1 MWGAIVQAIDHAM
14 GRMNEGMGSGIKVA
28 ESQSGGGGG
37 AAAAKPASSGF
48 NLASAAKDIAGLTKD
63 KSSEDKATEEAE
75 KAKEAT
81 KEATKETT
89 KETTE
94 EVAEGAGK
102 AENAAI
108 ISDCRLKE
116 LFGTDDI
123 VKLFSHINSYEF
135 KYTPKALRLYNGTKG
150 VDEGTNIGVMAQEL
164 EENPVTENTVI
175 DDENGYKN
183 IETNKLAAADTA
195 VLADVCK
202 RLIAIEE
209 KLGLSKE

>member
-28 ESQSGGGGG
+28 ESQGGGGSG
-37 AAAAKPASSGF
+37 AAMAKPASGA
-48 NLASAAKDIAGLTKD
+48 NLASIAKNIANINGD
-63 KSSEDKATEEAE
+63 KSSEDKATEEAKKAAE
-75 KAKEAT
+75 DAKEAE
-81 KEATKETT
+81 KAEET
-89 KETTE
+89 
-94 EVAEGAGK
+94 GK
-102 AENAAI
+102 AEDATI

>member
-14 GRMNEGMGSGIKVA
+14 GRMHEGMGSGIKVA
-28 ESQSGGGGG
+28 ESQSGG
-37 AAAAKPASSGF
+37 AAMAKPASGA
-48 NLASAAKDIAGLTKD
+48 NLASVAKSIANIKD
-63 KSSEDKATEEAE
+63 EKSSEDKATEEAKKAAE
-75 KAKEAT
+75 KATEA
-81 KEATKETT
+81 
-89 KETTE
+89 TE
-94 EVAEGAGK
+94 EVAEGD
-102 AENAAI
+102 NI

-175 DDENGYKN
+175 NDENGYKN
-183 IETNKLAAADTA
+183 IETNKLVATDTA

-209 KLGLSKE
+209 KLGISKE

>member
-28 ESQSGGGGG
+28 AAQGGGGSG
-37 AAAAKPASSGF
+37 AAMAKPASGA
-48 NLASAAKDIAGLTKD
+48 NLASAAKSIAGLTKD
-63 KSSEDKATEEAE
+63 KSSEDKATEEAAKEAE
-75 KAKEAT
+75 KATEANKEAT
-81 KEATKETT
+81 KEAT
-89 KETTE
+89 E
-94 EVAEGAGK
+94 EVAEGD
-102 AENAAI
+102 NI

-183 IETNKLAAADTA
+183 IETNKLATTEAA

-209 KLGLSKE
+209 KLGINKE

>member
-28 ESQSGGGGG
+28 ESQGGGGG
-37 AAAAKPASSGF
+37 SGAAMAKPASGV
-48 NLASAAKDIAGLTKD
+48 NLASIAKNIANINGD
-63 KSSEDKATEEAE
+63 KSSEDKATEEAKKAAE
-75 KAKEAT
+75 DAKEAE
-81 KEATKETT
+81 KAEET
-89 KETTE
+89 
-94 EVAEGAGK
+94 GK
-102 AENAAI
+102 AEDATI

-183 IETNKLAAADTA
+183 IETNKLAATEAA

>member
-28 ESQSGGGGG
+28 EAQGGGSSG
-37 AAAAKPASSGF
+37 AAMAKPASGV

-63 KSSEDKATEEAE
+63 KSSEDKAAEEAAEEAE
-75 KAKEAT
+75 KAKDA
-81 KEATKETT
+81 T

-94 EVAEGAGK
+94 EVAEDGK
-102 AENAAI
+102 I

-123 VKLFSHINSYEF
+123 VELFSHINSYEF

-164 EENPVTENTVI
+164 EENPVTANMIVE
-175 DDENGYKN
+175 DENGYKN
-183 IETNKLAAADTA
+183 IETNKLAATEAA

-209 KLGLSKE
+209 KLGINKE

>member
-28 ESQSGGGGG
+28 ASQGGGGGG
-37 AAAAKPASSGF
+37 AAMAKPASGA

-63 KSSEDKATEEAE
+63 KSSEDKAAE
-75 KAKEAT
+75 EAT
-81 KEATKETT
+81 KEAEKATEANKEA
-89 KETTE
+89 TE
-94 EVAEGAGK
+94 EVAEETGK
-102 AENAAI
+102 AEDATI

-123 VKLFSHINSYEF
+123 VELFSHINSYEF

-164 EENPVTENTVI
+164 EENPVTANMIVE
-175 DDENGYKN
+175 DENGYKN
-183 IETNKLAAADTA
+183 IETNKLATTEAA

>member
-28 ESQSGGGGG
+28 EAQGGGGSG
-37 AAAAKPASSGF
+37 AAAAKPASGA
-48 NLASAAKDIAGLTKD
+48 NLASAAKNLANINAEKA
-63 KSSEDKATEEAE
+63 SEDKATEEAKE
-75 KAKEAT
+75 AAEDAKEAE
-81 KEATKETT
+81 KAEET
-89 KETTE
+89 
-94 EVAEGAGK
+94 GK
-102 AENAAI
+102 AEDATI

-183 IETNKLAAADTA
+183 IETNKLAATEAA

>member
-28 ESQSGGGGG
+28 ESQGGGSSG
-37 AAAAKPASSGF
+37 AAAAKPASGA
-48 NLASAAKDIAGLTKD
+48 NLASAVKDIAGLTKD
-63 KSSEDKATEEAE
+63 KSSEDKAAEEAAEEAE

-81 KEATKETT
+81 KE
-89 KETTE
+89 TTE
-94 EVAEGAGK
+94 EVAEGDK
-102 AENAAI
+102 I

>member
-28 ESQSGGGGG
+28 ASQGGGGSGG
-37 AAAAKPASSGF
+37 AAMAKPASGA

-63 KSSEDKATEEAE
+63 KSSEDKATEEA
-75 KAKEAT
+75 AKEAE
-81 KEATKETT
+81 KAKETT

-94 EVAEGAGK
+94 EVAEETGK
-102 AENAAI
+102 AEDATI

-183 IETNKLAAADTA
+183 IETNKLAATEAA

>member
-14 GRMNEGMGSGIKVA
+14 GRMNEGMGAGIKVA
-28 ESQSGGGGG
+28 ESQGGGGSGG
-37 AAAAKPASSGF
+37 AAAAKPASGA
-48 NLASAAKDIAGLTKD
+48 NLASAVKNIAGLTKD
-63 KSSEDKATEEAE
+63 KSSEDKAAEEATEEAE

-81 KEATKETT
+81 KEAT
-89 KETTE
+89 E
-94 EVAEGAGK
+94 EVAEDG
-102 AENAAI
+102 NI

-123 VKLFSHINSYEF
+123 VELFSHINSYEF

-183 IETNKLAAADTA
+183 IETNKLAAAEAA

>member
-28 ESQSGGGGG
+28 EAQGGGGSG
-37 AAAAKPASSGF
+37 AAMAKPASGA

-63 KSSEDKATEEAE
+63 KSSEDKATEEATEEAE
-75 KAKEAT
+75 KA
-81 KEATKETT
+81 KETT

-94 EVAEGAGK
+94 EVAEGD
-102 AENAAI
+102 NI

-164 EENPVTENTVI
+164 EENPVTANTVI

-183 IETNKLAAADTA
+183 IETNKLATTEAA

-209 KLGLSKE
+209 KLGINKE

>member
-14 GRMNEGMGSGIKVA
+14 GRMNEGMGAGIKVA
-28 ESQSGGGGG
+28 DSQNGGGSGG
-37 AAAAKPASSGF
+37 AAMAKPASGA

-63 KSSEDKATEEAE
+63 KSSEDKAAEEATEEAE
-75 KAKEAT
+75 EAKDAT
-81 KEATKETT
+81 KEATEEAT
-89 KETTE
+89 K
-94 EVAEGAGK
+94 EVAEDG
-102 AENAAI
+102 NI

-164 EENPVTENTVI
+164 EENPVTANMIVE
-175 DDENGYKN
+175 DENGYKN
-183 IETNKLAAADTA
+183 IETNKLAATEAA

>member
-28 ESQSGGGGG
+28 ESQNGGSGG
-37 AAAAKPASSGF
+37 AAMAKPASGA
-48 NLASAAKDIAGLTKD
+48 NLASAVKDIAGLTKD
-63 KSSEDKATEEAE
+63 KSSEDKATEEAAEEAE
-75 KAKEAT
+75 KA
-81 KEATKETT
+81 KETT
-89 KETTE
+89 KEATE
-94 EVAEGAGK
+94 EVAEETGK
-102 AENAAI
+102 AEDATI

-183 IETNKLAAADTA
+183 IETNKLAATEAA

>member
-28 ESQSGGGGG
+28 ESQGGGSGG
-37 AAAAKPASSGF
+37 AAMAKPASGA

-63 KSSEDKATEEAE
+63 KSSEDKAAE
-75 KAKEAT
+75 EAT
-81 KEATKETT
+81 KEAEEAKDATKEATEEAT
-89 KETTE
+89 K
-94 EVAEGAGK
+94 EVAEDG
-102 AENAAI
+102 NI

-123 VKLFSHINSYEF
+123 VELFSHINSYEF

-183 IETNKLAAADTA
+183 IETNKLAATEAA

>member
-28 ESQSGGGGG
+28 ESQNGGGGG
-37 AAAAKPASSGF
+37 AAMAKPASGA

-63 KSSEDKATEEAE
+63 KSSEDKAAEEATKEAE
-75 KAKEAT
+75 KATEANKEAT
-81 KEATKETT
+81 KE
-89 KETTE
+89 
-94 EVAEGAGK
+94 VAEGD
-102 AENAAI
+102 NI

-183 IETNKLAAADTA
+183 IETNKLAATEAA

-209 KLGLSKE
+209 KLGINKE

>member
-28 ESQSGGGGG
+28 ESQNGGGGG
-37 AAAAKPASSGF
+37 AAMAKPASGA
-48 NLASAAKDIAGLTKD
+48 NLASAVKDIAGLTKD
-63 KSSEDKATEEAE
+63 KSSEDKAAEEAAEEAE
-75 KAKEAT
+75 KAKETT
-81 KEATKETT
+81 KEA
-89 KETTE
+89 TE
-94 EVAEGAGK
+94 EVAEETGK
-102 AENAAI
+102 AEDATI

-183 IETNKLAAADTA
+183 IETNKLAATEAA

-209 KLGLSKE
+209 KLGINKE

>member
-37 AAAAKPASSGF
+37 AAAAKPASGF

-63 KSSEDKATEEAE
+63 KSSEAKATEEATEEAE

-81 KEATKETT
+81 KEATEKA
-89 KETTE
+89 TE
-94 EVAEGAGK
+94 EVAEDG
-102 AENAAI
+102 NI

-183 IETNKLAAADTA
+183 IETNKLAATEAA

>member
-28 ESQSGGGGG
+28 EAQGGGGSG
-37 AAAAKPASSGF
+37 AAMAKPASGA
-48 NLASAAKDIAGLTKD
+48 NLASAAKNLANINGD
-63 KSSEDKATEEAE
+63 KSSEDKAAE
-75 KAKEAT
+75 EAT
-81 KEATKETT
+81 KEAEKATEANKEA
-89 KETTE
+89 TE
-94 EVAEGAGK
+94 EVAEGD
-102 AENAAI
+102 NI

-183 IETNKLAAADTA
+183 IETNKLAATEAA

>member
-28 ESQSGGGGG
+28 ESQGGGSSG
-37 AAAAKPASSGF
+37 AAMAKPASGA

-63 KSSEDKATEEAE
+63 KSSEDKAAEEATEEAE
-75 KAKEAT
+75 KAKETT
-81 KEATKETT
+81 KEA
-89 KETTE
+89 TE
-94 EVAEGAGK
+94 EVAEDG
-102 AENAAI
+102 NI

-183 IETNKLAAADTA
+183 IETNKLAATEAA

>member
-28 ESQSGGGGG
+28 ESQNGGGSGG
-37 AAAAKPASSGF
+37 AAMAKPASSGA
-48 NLASAAKDIAGLTKD
+48 NLASAVKNIAGLTKD
-63 KSSEDKATEEAE
+63 KSSEDKAAEEATEEAE

-81 KEATKETT
+81 KETT
-89 KETTE
+89 EETTE
-94 EVAEGAGK
+94 EVAEGD
-102 AENAAI
+102 NI

>member
-37 AAAAKPASSGF
+37 AAAAKPASSGA
-48 NLASAAKDIAGLTKD
+48 NLASAVKDIAGLTKD
-63 KSSEDKATEEAE
+63 KSSEDKAAEEATEEAE

-81 KEATKETT
+81 KEAT
-89 KETTE
+89 E
-94 EVAEGAGK
+94 EVAKEAGK
-102 AENAAI
+102 AEDATI

>member
-1 MWGAIVQAIDHAM
+1 MLGAIIQAIDHAM
-14 GRMNEGMGSGIKVA
+14 GRMHEGMGSGIKVA
-28 ESQSGGGGG
+28 ESQNGGGSGG
-37 AAAAKPASSGF
+37 AAMSKPASGF

-63 KSSEDKATEEAE
+63 KSSEDKATEEA
-75 KAKEAT
+75 T
-81 KEATKETT
+81 KEAEKATEATEKV
-89 KETTE
+89 TE
-94 EVAEGAGK
+94 EVAENG
-102 AENAAI
+102 NI

-123 VKLFSHINSYEF
+123 VELFSHINSYEF

-183 IETNKLAAADTA
+183 IETNKLATTEAA

>member
-28 ESQSGGGGG
+28 ASQGGGSSG
-37 AAAAKPASSGF
+37 AAMAKPASGA
-48 NLASAAKDIAGLTKD
+48 NLASAAKNIAGLTKD
-63 KSSEDKATEEAE
+63 KSSEDKATEEA
-75 KAKEAT
+75 AKEAEKAT
-81 KEATKETT
+81 EANKEATE
-89 KETTE
+89 EATE
-94 EVAEGAGK
+94 ETGK
-102 AENAAI
+102 AEDATI

-123 VKLFSHINSYEF
+123 VELFSHINSYEF

-183 IETNKLAAADTA
+183 IETNKLAATEAA

>member
-37 AAAAKPASSGF
+37 AAAAKPASSGA
-48 NLASAAKDIAGLTKD
+48 NLASAVKDIAGLTKD
-63 KSSEDKATEEAE
+63 KSSEDKAAE
-75 KAKEAT
+75 EAT
-81 KEATKETT
+81 KEAEKATEANKEA
-89 KETTE
+89 TE
-94 EVAEGAGK
+94 EVAKEAGK
-102 AENAAI
+102 AEDATI

-209 KLGLSKE
+209 KLGISKE

>member
-28 ESQSGGGGG
+28 ESQSGGGSGG
-37 AAAAKPASSGF
+37 AAMAKPASSGA
-48 NLASAAKDIAGLTKD
+48 NLASAVKDIAGLTKD
-63 KSSEDKATEEAE
+63 KSSEDKATEEATKEAE
-75 KAKEAT
+75 KAKEA
-81 KEATKETT
+81 
-89 KETTE
+89 
-94 EVAEGAGK
+94 AGK
-102 AENAAI
+102 AEETGKAEEAVKAGDAAI

>member
-28 ESQSGGGGG
+28 ESQGGGSSGG
-37 AAAAKPASSGF
+37 AAMAKPASGA

-63 KSSEDKATEEAE
+63 KSSEDKAAEEAAKEAE
-75 KAKEAT
+75 KAKETT
-81 KEATKETT
+81 KEA
-89 KETTE
+89 TE
-94 EVAEGAGK
+94 EVAE
-102 AENAAI
+102 NDNI

-123 VKLFSHINSYEF
+123 VELFSHINSYEF
-135 KYTPKALRLYNGTKG
+135 KYTPKALRLYNGAKG

-164 EENPVTENTVI
+164 EENPVTANMIVE
-175 DDENGYKN
+175 DENGYKN
-183 IETNKLAAADTA
+183 IETNKLAATEAA

-209 KLGLSKE
+209 KLGINKE

>member
-28 ESQSGGGGG
+28 ASQGGGGSG
-37 AAAAKPASSGF
+37 AAMAKPASGA
-48 NLASAAKDIAGLTKD
+48 NLASAAKDLANINGD
-63 KSSEDKATEEAE
+63 KSSEDKAAEEATEEAE
-75 KAKEAT
+75 KATEA
-81 KEATKETT
+81 T

-94 EVAEGAGK
+94 EVAEEV
-102 AENAAI
+102 AEGDNT

-164 EENPVTENTVI
+164 EENPVTANMIVE
-175 DDENGYKN
+175 DENGYKN
-183 IETNKLAAADTA
+183 IETNKLATTEAA

>member
-1 MWGAIVQAIDHAM
+1 MWGAIIQAIDHAM

-37 AAAAKPASSGF
+37 AAAAKPASSGA
-48 NLASAAKDIAGLTKD
+48 NLASAVKDIAGLTKD
-63 KSSEDKATEEAE
+63 KSSEDKATEEAAKEAE
-75 KAKEAT
+75 KAKEA
-81 KEATKETT
+81 T

-102 AENAAI
+102 AEDATI

-209 KLGLSKE
+209 KLGISKE

>member
-28 ESQSGGGGG
+28 ESQGGGGSG
-37 AAAAKPASSGF
+37 AAAAKPASSGA
-48 NLASAAKDIAGLTKD
+48 NLASAVKDIAGLTKD
-63 KSSEDKATEEAE
+63 KSSEDKAAEEATEEAE

-81 KEATKETT
+81 KE
-89 KETTE
+89 TTE
-94 EVAEGAGK
+94 EVAEGDK
-102 AENAAI
+102 I

-209 KLGLSKE
+209 KLGLTKE

>member
-14 GRMNEGMGSGIKVA
+14 GRMNEGMGAGIKVA
-28 ESQSGGGGG
+28 DSQNGGGSGG
-37 AAAAKPASSGF
+37 AAMAKPASGA

-63 KSSEDKATEEAE
+63 KSSEDKAAEEA
-75 KAKEAT
+75 AKEAEEAKDAT
-81 KEATKETT
+81 KEATEEAT
-89 KETTE
+89 K
-94 EVAEGAGK
+94 EVAEDG
-102 AENAAI
+102 NI

-183 IETNKLAAADTA
+183 IETNKLAATEAA

-209 KLGLSKE
+209 KLGINKE

>member
-28 ESQSGGGGG
+28 EAQGGGSGG
-37 AAAAKPASSGF
+37 AAAAKPASSGA
-48 NLASAAKDIAGLTKD
+48 NLASAVKDIAGLTKD
-63 KSSEDKATEEAE
+63 KSSEDKATEEATEEAE
-75 KAKEAT
+75 KAKEA
-81 KEATKETT
+81 T

-94 EVAEGAGK
+94 EVAEGDK
-102 AENAAI
+102 I

-209 KLGLSKE
+209 KLGINKE

>member
-28 ESQSGGGGG
+28 ASQGGGSGG
-37 AAAAKPASSGF
+37 AAMAKPASGA

-63 KSSEDKATEEAE
+63 KSSEDKAAEEATKEAE
-75 KAKEAT
+75 KATEAT
-81 KEATKETT
+81 KEAT
-89 KETTE
+89 E
-94 EVAEGAGK
+94 EVAEETGK
-102 AENAAI
+102 AEDATI

-183 IETNKLAAADTA
+183 IETNKLAATEAA

>member
-14 GRMNEGMGSGIKVA
+14 GRMNEGMGAGIKVA
-28 ESQSGGGGG
+28 DSQNGGGSSG
-37 AAAAKPASSGF
+37 AAMAKPASGA

-63 KSSEDKATEEAE
+63 KSSEDKAAEEATEEAE
-75 KAKEAT
+75 KAKDA
-81 KEATKETT
+81 T

-94 EVAEGAGK
+94 EVAEDG
-102 AENAAI
+102 NI

-183 IETNKLAAADTA
+183 IETNKLAATEAA

>member
-28 ESQSGGGGG
+28 EAQGGGGSG
-37 AAAAKPASSGF
+37 AAMSKPASGA
-48 NLASAAKDIAGLTKD
+48 NLASAAKNIVSLTKD
-63 KSSEDKATEEAE
+63 KSSEDKAAEEA
-75 KAKEAT
+75 
-81 KEATKETT
+81 
-89 KETTE
+89 
-94 EVAEGAGK
+94 AEDDTV
-102 AENAAI
+102 

-123 VKLFSHINSYEF
+123 VELFSRLNSYKF
-135 KYTPKALRLYNGTKG
+135 KYTPEALRLYNGAKG

-164 EENPVTENTVI
+164 EENPVTANMVVE
-175 DDENGYKN
+175 DENGYKN
-183 IETNKLAAADTA
+183 IETDKLAATDAA

>member
-28 ESQSGGGGG
+28 ASQGGGGGG
-37 AAAAKPASSGF
+37 AAMAKPASGA

-63 KSSEDKATEEAE
+63 KSSEDKAAE
-75 KAKEAT
+75 EAT
-81 KEATKETT
+81 KEAEKATEAT

-94 EVAEGAGK
+94 EVAEETGK
-102 AENAAI
+102 AEDATI

-183 IETNKLAAADTA
+183 IETNKLAATEAA

-209 KLGLSKE
+209 KLGINKE

>member
-28 ESQSGGGGG
+28 ESQSGGGSGG
-37 AAAAKPASSGF
+37 AAMAKPASSGA
-48 NLASAAKDIAGLTKD
+48 NLASAVKDIAGLTKD
-63 KSSEDKATEEAE
+63 KSSEDKAAEEATEEAE

-81 KEATKETT
+81 KE
-89 KETTE
+89 TTE
-94 EVAEGAGK
+94 EVAEGDK
-102 AENAAI
+102 I

-209 KLGLSKE
+209 KLGISKE

>member
-14 GRMNEGMGSGIKVA
+14 GRMNEGMGAGIKVA
-28 ESQSGGGGG
+28 DSQNGGGSGG
-37 AAAAKPASSGF
+37 AAMAKPASGA
-48 NLASAAKDIAGLTKD
+48 NLASAVKDIAGLTKD
-63 KSSEDKATEEAE
+63 KSSEDKAAEEATEEAE
-75 KAKEAT
+75 KAKDA
-81 KEATKETT
+81 T

-94 EVAEGAGK
+94 EVAEDG
-102 AENAAI
+102 NI

-123 VKLFSHINSYEF
+123 VELFSHINSYEF

-183 IETNKLAAADTA
+183 IETNKLAATEAA

>member
-28 ESQSGGGGG
+28 EAQGGGSSG
-37 AAAAKPASSGF
+37 AAMAKPASGV

-63 KSSEDKATEEAE
+63 KSSEDKAAEEAAEEAE
-75 KAKEAT
+75 KAKETT
-81 KEATKETT
+81 KEA
-89 KETTE
+89 TE
-94 EVAEGAGK
+94 EVAEDGK
-102 AENAAI
+102 I

-123 VKLFSHINSYEF
+123 VELFSHINSYEF

-183 IETNKLAAADTA
+183 IETNKLAATEAA

>member
-28 ESQSGGGGG
+28 ESQNGGGSGG
-37 AAAAKPASSGF
+37 AAMAKPASSGA
-48 NLASAAKDIAGLTKD
+48 NLASAVKDIAGLTKD
-63 KSSEDKATEEAE
+63 KSSEDKAAEKATEEAE

-81 KEATKETT
+81 KE
-89 KETTE
+89 TTE
-94 EVAEGAGK
+94 EVAEGDK
-102 AENAAI
+102 I

-123 VKLFSHINSYEF
+123 VELFSHINSYEF

-183 IETNKLAAADTA
+183 IETNKLAATEAA

>member
-1 MWGAIVQAIDHAM
+1 MWGAIIQAIDHAM

-28 ESQSGGGGG
+28 ESQGGSG
-37 AAAAKPASSGF
+37 ASMAKPASGA
-48 NLASAAKDIAGLTKD
+48 NLASAAKSIANIKD
-63 KSSEDKATEEAE
+63 EKSSEDKATEEATEEAE
-75 KAKEAT
+75 KASEAT
-81 KEATKETT
+81 KEATEKA
-89 KETTE
+89 TE
-94 EVAEGAGK
+94 EVT
-102 AENAAI
+102 ENDNI